1 MVAVSATIIL
11 ILVILVGLVFALTNG
26 LHDASSV
33 VATFI
38 NCSAASP
45 KQAVA
50 VASSFGLL
58 GAILGGNLVADTI
71 SELTDLPT
79 DTSLLTILFAA
90 VLGATLWNLITWR
103 LGLPSSSTH
112 ALIGGIIGAVV
123 VSSGYQHIA
132 WGWTELIG
140 SDHQITGIV
149 KIVIALF
156 LSPFIGFAIAFCL
169 EKIARLLLRNSKFHI
184 NEGINRLQWVIV
196 AGLSFSHG
204 SNDTQKIMGILTLA
218 LAAWGGTAI
227 QAAPLWVRVCGGIV
241 MFMGTMLGGW
251 SIMRTLGRGIFDIK
265 PIHSLNSQLAS
276 LGSIFGASLIGA
288 PVSTTHVVV
297 GSIMG
302 VGAADEYRMVHW
314 EIVKEIGI
322 AWCITI
328 PLSALVSG
336 LIYTITTSIV
346 TVI

>member
-1 MVAVSATIIL
+1 MVFVSVTIIL

-38 NCSAASP
+38 NCGAASP

-79 DTSLLTILFAA
+79 DTSLLIILFAA
-90 VLGATLWNLITWR
+90 VLGATLWNIITWR

-112 ALIGGIIGAVV
+112 ALIGGMIGAVV

-132 WGWTELIG
+132 WGWSELIG

-149 KIVIALF
+149 KIVAALF
-156 LSPFIGFAIAFCL
+156 LSPFIGFIIAFFL
-169 EKIARLLLRNSKFHI
+169 EKIVGFLLRNSKFQI
-184 NEGINRLQWVIV
+184 NKGIDRLQWLIV

-204 SNDTQKIMGILTLA
+204 SNDTQKIMGIFTLA

-251 SIMRTLGRGIFDIK
+251 SIMKTLGRGIFDIK

-276 LGSIFGASLIGA
+276 LGSIFGASLMGA

-314 EIVKEIGI
+314 EIVKEIVV

-336 LIYTITTSIV
+336 LIYTVTTSLF